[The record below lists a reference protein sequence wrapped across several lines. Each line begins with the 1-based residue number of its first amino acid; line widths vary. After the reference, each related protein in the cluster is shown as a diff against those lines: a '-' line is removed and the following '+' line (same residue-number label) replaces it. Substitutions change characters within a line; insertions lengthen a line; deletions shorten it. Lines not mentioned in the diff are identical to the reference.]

1 MSLSIEYVPPDAL
14 KAATY
19 NPRTIDK
26 TALQALAGL
35 LDSHGFVDP
44 VIARRQDGLVLGGHQ
59 RLRANALRT
68 KPARLVPVVF
78 LEGIDDQRARALNV
92 ALNNPSAQGRF
103 DMEKLSPLLMDLETT
118 GLEVPRLTGF
128 DADEVADLTAALKA
142 DALAPVCDLGAAR
155 AAGGPGAGGDEDRID
170 KRDAGDEVVL
180 IFEMTAAQYAEAKKH
195 FEHLVTTHN
204 LTCRVR
210 IGEN

>member
-1 MSLSIEYVPPDAL
+1 MNLSIEYVRPDAL
-14 KAATY
+14 KAAPY
-19 NPRTIDK
+19 NPRTIGK

-44 VIARRQDGLVLGGHQ
+44 VIARRRDGLILGGHQ
-59 RLRANALRT
+59 RLRANTLRT

-103 DMEKLSPLLMDLETT
+103 DTEKLSPLLVDLETT

-155 AAGGPGAGGDEDRID
+155 APGGPCAGGDEDKIG